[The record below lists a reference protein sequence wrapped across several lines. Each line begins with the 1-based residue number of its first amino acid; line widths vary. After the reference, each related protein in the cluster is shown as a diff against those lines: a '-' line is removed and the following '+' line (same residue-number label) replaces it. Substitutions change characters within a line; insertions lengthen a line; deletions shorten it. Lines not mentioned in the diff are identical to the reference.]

1 MGGPCCPQKRS
12 GHRGK
17 SMRGYREKMGI
28 YKPKTEASG
37 DGNAANALIFHFQPP
52 ELGENTFLWFKSP
65 RLSQPWLTN
74 TGSWSAEPPRP
85 LLLFS
90 LSEGQSLHNI
100 HPWLAQGTESN
111 FCLKQK
117 KTKTKNM
124 VSVCSRSPLSCNF
137 NRIPCFS
144 RKLSP
149 NFSVLLMNYLLPHL
163 DCGVIVPGAQSG
175 SSDSPFHS

>member
-1 MGGPCCPQKRS
+1 
-12 GHRGK
+12 
-17 SMRGYREKMGI
+17 MRGYREKMGI

-90 LSEGQSLHNI
+90 LSEGQSLTQ
-100 HPWLAQGTESN
+100 HPPLA
-111 FCLKQK
+111 
-117 KTKTKNM
+117 
-124 VSVCSRSPLSCNF
+124 SPGY
-137 NRIPCFS
+137 REQ
-144 RKLSP
+144 
-149 NFSVLLMNYLLPHL
+149 LLPE
-163 DCGVIVPGAQSG
+163 AEKN
-175 SSDSPFHS
+175 